1 MNTLFHKL
9 TGGILGREEWR
20 IHLTHSNILHTHTH
34 NFILIS
40 TEFYNIKQPH
50 RRENQMKDL
59 FNQVILEATEVL
71 LALLW
76 HIRV

>member
-9 TGGILGREEWR
+9 TGGILGREAWR
-20 IHLTHSNILHTHTH
+20 INLTHSHIPTH
-34 NFILIS
+34 NFIVIS
-40 TEFYNIKQPH
+40 TEFYNIKQAH
-50 RRENQMKDL
+50 RRENQMEAL
-59 FNQVILEATEVL
+59 FNQVILGATEVL